1 MGPPRPSFGGPPGAG
16 PPPGGGGPPFGGG
29 GGGGG
34 GGPRDARGRDD
45 RATEPRVNRRIRV
58 REVRV
63 IADDGSQLGIL
74 ATDDALKRAEEK
86 GLDLVEVQPMA
97 RPPVCKIMDYGKF
110 KYEQKRKASEL
121 KKKQTVVEVK
131 EVKFRPK
138 TGIHDFDT
146 KVRHL
151 REFLVE
157 GNKAR
162 VTIMFRGREIV
173 HPEIGHDIL
182 RRVAEIISD
191 IAQVELPPRMEGK
204 QMFMIVAPGK
214 APARKPGF
222 PAPMQAPQP
231 QMQQPQ
237 STASALAA
245 LATPTPPA
253 PAPAPAAAAAPTTT
267 TTTAPAAAAP
277 APAPAAPTPPPA
289 PVAAAAPKAP
299 APPAAPAKPA
309 APPQRPPPPR
319 SSGPVN
325 FSKK

>member
-1 MGPPRPSFGGPPGAG
+1 MLLQQTHAERQSGAG
-16 PPPGGGGPPFGGG
+16 GAKHGEVGA
-29 GGGGG
+29 
-34 GGPRDARGRDD
+34 GPRDARGRDD

-63 IADDGSQLGIL
+63 IADDGSQLGIIP
-74 ATDDALKRAEEK
+74 TEDALRRAEEK

-151 REFLVE
+151 REFLGD

-222 PAPMQAPQP
+222 PAPMQAPPQ
-231 QMQQPQ
+231 QMQQPM
-237 STASALAA
+237 SSASALAA
-245 LATPTPPA
+245 LATPTPPPPPVPVPVPVPVA
-253 PAPAPAAAAAPTTT
+253 V
-267 TTTAPAAAAP
+267 
-277 APAPAAPTPPPA
+277 APAAPVVVAVAAPVVVAPVAPT
-289 PVAAAAPKAP
+289 PVAAAAVVAPKA
-299 APPAAPAKPA
+299 AVPAAPVKPSGP
-309 APPQRPPPPR
+309 APRPAPPR

>member
-1 MGPPRPSFGGPPGAG
+1 
-16 PPPGGGGPPFGGG
+16 
-29 GGGGG
+29 
-34 GGPRDARGRDD
+34 
-45 RATEPRVNRRIRV
+45 
-58 REVRV
+58 
-63 IADDGSQLGIL
+63 
-74 ATDDALKRAEEK
+74 
-86 GLDLVEVQPMA
+86 MA

-151 REFLVE
+151 REFLGD

-222 PAPMQAPQP
+222 PAPMQAPPQ
-231 QMQQPQ
+231 QMQQPM
-237 STASALAA
+237 SSASALAA
-245 LATPTPPA
+245 LATPTPPPVPVPVA
-253 PAPAPAAAAAPTTT
+253 V
-267 TTTAPAAAAP
+267 
-277 APAPAAPTPPPA
+277 APAAPVVVAVAAPVVVAVAAPVVVAPVAPT
-289 PVAAAAPKAP
+289 PVAAAAVVAPKA
-299 APPAAPAKPA
+299 AVPAAPVKPSGP
-309 APPQRPPPPR
+309 APRPAPPR